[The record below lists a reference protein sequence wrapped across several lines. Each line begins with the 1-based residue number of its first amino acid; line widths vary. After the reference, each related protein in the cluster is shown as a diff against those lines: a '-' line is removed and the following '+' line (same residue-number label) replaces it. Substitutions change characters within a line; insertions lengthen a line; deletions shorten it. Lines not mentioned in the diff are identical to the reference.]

1 MTTSTTPIGDAVVRA
16 IDADNASKKKRL
28 AVPKTSAPVIG
39 FSCALYAF
47 TAIDNDYGPPFIDTV
62 ITDNFADGLVKLN
75 AVVDRFYQNE
85 AEGKGREHVKIR
97 TFDWADV
104 DAQITRKGYFETDEQ
119 GFQVFVKRFSLKQ
132 ESRHFIE

>member
-1 MTTSTTPIGDAVVRA
+1 MSDVDTAVVAA
-16 IDADNASKKKRL
+16 INADNASKKKRL
-28 AVPKTSAPVIG
+28 AVPVSG
-39 FSCALYAF
+39 FNCVLFAF

-62 ITDNFADGLVKLN
+62 ISDDFAEGLVKLHD
-75 AVVDRFYQNE
+75 AVKKFYQNE